1 MNQDYTVMALERYG
15 EELQD
20 LPGVQ
25 GVGADSS
32 GLIVYVD
39 DEASVSDEI
48 PGEVIVVTG
57 SGCEVSV
64 AVQVRV
70 IGTLTLE

>member
-48 PGEVIVVTG
+48 PSEVIVVTG

-64 AVQVRV
+64 AVHVRV

>member
-1 MNQDYTVMALERYG
+1 MNQDYAVMALERYG

-48 PGEVIVVTG
+48 PSEVIVVTG

-64 AVQVRV
+64 AVHVRV